1 MGTLKWQKMANTTV
15 VLSGA
20 IPDGGPPAWRA
31 PAVRDAPP
39 GPLDDAASA
48 PLRWPLTAHATKR
61 LTSGATT
68 MIGRGCRSHSYSDA
82 KRRLSLDCG
91 ITDQHPKRGVMTYMQ
106 HLEHITA
113 AV

>member
-1 MGTLKWQKMANTTV
+1 MAEDGQHHRGAERRYPRWRATR
-15 VLSGA
+15 SGA
-20 IPDGGPPAWRA
+20 LPADA
-31 PAVRDAPP
+31 ADAPP

-113 AV
+113 VV